1 MKLLKEHPFLGLC
14 LVLYIAVMALL
25 IQKDEVVS
33 LNNYKQ
39 TEEIIINDGGTGNK
53 TYPVHVSTVENALN
67 DLGIVLGEEDTL
79 NLELSH
85 ELQDTDILEITRVVY
100 EEYRE
105 EVAVPYT
112 TEYVES
118 EDETLIGTRLVHDG
132 ENGTKDVVYTRKLV
146 NGQEVER
153 VEIGSEITKEPV
165 AKTFEVGS
173 VTTGQVFTGKLTS
186 YGADCIGCGTR
197 TAAGLYVTINGVKNE
212 GKATLTYNGTEYY
225 VLAADPQFPFGT
237 IVKISNHSYNLPDP
251 LYGIVLDRGGAVKG
265 TTMDIFSGSQRTP
278 LFGGH
283 GSTVTYEI
291 IQRGNGRTSIY

>member
-1 MKLLKEHPFLGLC
+1 MKLLKEHPFLSIC
-14 LVLYIAVMALL
+14 LLLYVGFMALS
-25 IQKDEVVS
+25 IKTKEAVS
-33 LNNYKQ
+33 LNEYTQ
-39 TEEIIINDGGTGNK
+39 TQAIVINDGGTGNEVH
-53 TYPVHVSTVENALN
+53 YVHVSTVENAIK
-67 DLGIVLGEEDTL
+67 DLGIEIGEEDTL
-79 NLELSH
+79 NLDLTH
-85 ELQDTDILEITRVVY
+85 QLQSSDVLEITRVIY

-105 EVAVPYT
+105 QVSVPYT

-118 EDETLIGTRLVHDG
+118 EDETLIGTRLVNEG
-132 ENGTKDVVYTRKLV
+132 ENGVKDIIYTRKLI
-146 NGQEVER
+146 NGKEAER
-153 VEIGSEITKEPV
+153 VETGSEITKEPV
-165 AKTFEVGS
+165 ARTFEVGT
-173 VTTGQVFTGKLTS
+173 VTTGQIFTGKLTS

-237 IVKISNHSYNLPDP
+237 IVKISNHNYNLPDP

-265 TTMDIFSGSQRTP
+265 TTMDIFSGSQRKP